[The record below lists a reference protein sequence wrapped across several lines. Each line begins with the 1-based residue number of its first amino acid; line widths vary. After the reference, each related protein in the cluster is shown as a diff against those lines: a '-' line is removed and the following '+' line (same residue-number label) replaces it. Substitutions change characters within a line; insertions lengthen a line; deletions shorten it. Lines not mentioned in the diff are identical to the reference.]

1 MKLGTLRTAAVVPAI
16 ALLLAGCS
24 GGGVAPERAAAADPA
39 VDAWLKQA
47 ELGPY
52 RKPTDDWAAI
62 EAAARQ
68 EGEVVVYSLSSRI
81 NDVATTFSERYKI
94 PVRAFDIGQAELV
107 EKLTREQEAGV
118 YNADVIF
125 AGDAPILL
133 NEVLP
138 KGHVVNFV
146 PSDLVDKIA
155 PEGREPLLR
164 HHFGSKVLMYSSD
177 AYPDG
182 PGIDTVWDLTRPE
195 WKGKLTMKDP
205 LKSPENLAFLATI
218 VERGD
223 EMAALYER
231 EFGEP
236 LVTSEQS
243 AGYEWLKRILANN
256 PALTS
261 GDDETAKA
269 VGEKG
274 RRNPP
279 VGFLAQSKLRLNKD
293 QGLALAVVTGLK
305 PASGVMY
312 PTFVCVANRAPHPNA
327 AKLFLRW
334 MMGDEKGGQGYRPY
348 YLEGDY
354 PARTD
359 VPLPEGLPPAEQVG
373 ILEVDSTWFYENGL
387 VIRDFW
393 IANGGTTQT

>member
-1 MKLGTLRTAAVVPAI
+1 M
-16 ALLLAGCS
+16 ALLLVGSFGC
-24 GGGVAPERAAAADPA
+24 GAPSHTSAAADPA

-52 RKPTDDWAAI
+52 RKAADDWAAI

-81 NDVATTFSERYKI
+81 NDVAKTFSERYNI

-118 YNADVIF
+118 YNTDVVF
-125 AGDAPILL
+125 VGDAPIIL

-138 KGHVVNFV
+138 KGHLVNFV
-146 PSDLVDKIA
+146 PSELSDKLSS
-155 PEGREPLLR
+155 EGRDPLLQ
-164 HHFGSKVLMYSSD
+164 HHFGAKVLMYSTD
-177 AYPDG
+177 AYPNG

-205 LKSPENLAFLATI
+205 LKSPENLSYLATI
-218 VERGD
+218 VEKGD
-223 EMAALYER
+223 ELAALYER
-231 EFGEP
+231 EFGEK
-236 LVTSEQS
+236 LVTSEKS
-243 AGYEWLKRILANN
+243 AGYEWLKRLIANN

-269 VGEKG
+269 IGERG
-274 RRNPP
+274 RSNPP
-279 VGFLAQSKLRLNKD
+279 VGFIAQSKLRLNKD
-293 QGLALAVVTGLK
+293 QNLALAIVKGIS

-327 AKLFLRW
+327 AKLLVRW
-334 MMGDEKGGQGYRPY
+334 MMGDEKGGQGYSPY

-359 VPLPEGLPPAEQVG
+359 VPLPEGLPPAKEIG
-373 ILEVDSTWFYENGL
+373 IVEVDATWFYQNGL
-387 VIRDFW
+387 AIRDFW
-393 IANGGTTQT
+393 IANGGTTRS